1 MKESDKW
8 RNNARKG
15 KKQIQVF
22 LTQKEYEIVE
32 KTKKDNEISNN
43 KRLFLFL
50 MGKYLYE
57 KK

>member
-8 RNNARKG
+8 RNNARKK

-22 LTQKEYEIVE
+22 LTQEEYEIVE
-32 KTKKDNEISNN
+32 KAKKDNEISNN

-50 MGKYLYE
+50 LGKYLYE
-57 KK
+57 K